1 MLETEIKVI
10 NPLGLHA
17 RAAAQLVRYAGKFTS
32 SITIKRCDNQLFADA
47 KSILSVLTLAAAKG
61 TNLILQVE
69 GEDEEKAFEEIK
81 TLIANGFGE
90 L

>member
-17 RAAAQLVRYAGKFTS
+17 RAAAQLVRLAGKFS
-32 SITIKRCDNQLFADA
+32 STVIIKRADNNLVADA
-47 KSILSVLTLAAAKG
+47 KSILSLLTLAAAKK
-61 TNLILQVE
+61 TRLILQVE
-69 GEDEEKAFEEIK
+69 GEDEPEAFEEIK
-81 TLIANGFGE
+81 TLFANGFWE